1 MKQDVAIIGAGVHGA
16 SAAIHLAERG
26 ARVVVLER
34 GTPAGGPTGRSSA
47 VVRGYY
53 VNDFLAR
60 TTRESIELFQH
71 FTDWTHGGRAG
82 FRTTGALF
90 LHGEEDGDRVHD
102 TAARLNAIGTS
113 TEVLGRERL
122 AAEFAHFALDGLG
135 WGVWERD
142 AGYADPAGTTLGM
155 LARAQRLGA
164 EVRQGTRVMAVE
176 TDGTGVLL
184 RTDAGD
190 PIKAD
195 RLLVAAGPWTGPL
208 LAGIGVRLPLRA
220 ERHIIATYGWGEAA
234 PVPYV
239 WASMPDGVY
248 AKPDQRTGFLL
259 GTLWPED
266 EADPDDF
273 DEELAPAEALRVTE
287 AAVARMPQ
295 LIDSAAAGGYTGLYD
310 VAPDWQP
317 LIGYVT
323 ENVAVVAGTA
333 GHGFKWA
340 PALGRHVADLL
351 TGAPADPG
359 LAQFAPDRFSRGALV
374 DGGFGAAKI
383 MG

>member
-1 MKQDVAIIGAGVHGA
+1 MY
-16 SAAIHLAERG
+16 LAERG

-34 GTPAGGPTGRSSA
+34 GTPACGPTGRSSA

-60 TTRESIELFQH
+60 ITRESIDLFQH
-71 FTDWTHGGRAG
+71 FTDWTGGGHAG
-82 FRTTGALF
+82 FVTTGALF
-90 LHGEEDGDRVHD
+90 LHGQEDGDRVHA
-102 TAARLNAIGTS
+102 TAARLGAIGTII
-113 TEVLGRERL
+113 EVLDPVRL
-122 AAEFAHFALDGLG
+122 SAEFPHFHQDGLG
-135 WGVWERD
+135 WGVWEPN

-155 LARAQRLGA
+155 LARAQQLGV
-164 EVRQGTRVMAVE
+164 EVRQGAHVTAIE
-176 TDGTGVLL
+176 ADGAGVRL
-184 RTDAGD
+184 RTHTGD
-190 PIKAD
+190 LVQAD

-208 LAGIGVRLPLRA
+208 LSMVGVHLPLRA
-220 ERHIIATYGWGEAA
+220 ERHIIATYGWGETT

-239 WASMPDGVY
+239 WASIPDGVY
-248 AKPDQRTGFLL
+248 AKPEQQAGFLV

-273 DEELAPAEALRVTE
+273 DEELAPAEGLRITE

-295 LIDSAAAGGYTGLYD
+295 LADSVAVGGYTGLYD

-317 LIGYVT
+317 VIGYVA

-351 TGAPADPG
+351 TGVPADPG
-359 LAQFAPDRFSRGALV
+359 LAQFAPDRFTRGALV
-374 DGGFGAAKI
+374 DGGYGAAKI
-383 MG
+383 IG